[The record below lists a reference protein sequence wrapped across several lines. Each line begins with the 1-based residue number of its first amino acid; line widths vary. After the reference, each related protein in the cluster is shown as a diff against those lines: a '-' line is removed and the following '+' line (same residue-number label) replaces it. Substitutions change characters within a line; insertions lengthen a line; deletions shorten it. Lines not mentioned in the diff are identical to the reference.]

1 MTVDDALGSLVEECR
16 EDHVGLWRLVVKL
29 NNGTT
34 ETIVIVLR

>member
-1 MTVDDALGSLVEECR
+1 MSSKPLTA
-16 EDHVGLWRLVVKL
+16 GLWRLVVKL